1 MRRAFLKLG
10 FIHRRLW
17 ARDPTYRMAFLA
29 GPPPLVG
36 MAAAVVMWSGY
47 HAIAG
52 SPPQSAAGV
61 PWARWA
67 SPVSQTGGPPLL
79 VLPDEPFPG
88 GTMQG
93 IPAGLTTGWSG
104 RVQPITVGAALD
116 VDVLPTPL
124 ARFPLDRPAIGLD
137 RIVAAGPPGS
147 LFVGGAGAVLAIR
160 KAGIYGISIRTER
173 ASDRPADCL
182 QRLGFAHRRLVSD
195 LSLDLHG
202 STRHDYDPARFDLRP
217 GLYRIA
223 VVFGC
228 WSGRSATGSGALTVL
243 IQHPGDP
250 APQPAGPDE
259 ILRPVASP

>member
-1 MRRAFLKLG
+1 MRRAVLKLG

-29 GPPPLVG
+29 GPPPLIG
-36 MAAAVVMWSGY
+36 MAVAAIMWSGY
-47 HAIAG
+47 HVIAW
-52 SPPQSAAGV
+52 STPQAAAGV
-61 PWARWA
+61 PWVQWT
-67 SPVSQTGGPPLL
+67 PVTLQAGGPPAL

-104 RVQPITVGAALD
+104 RVQPITLGAALD

-124 ARFPLDRPAIGLD
+124 ARVSLDQPVIELD
-137 RIVAAGPPGS
+137 RIVAAGPPGG
-147 LFVGGAGAVLAIR
+147 LFVGGTNAVLAIR
-160 KAGIYGISIRTER
+160 KAGVYGISIRTER
-173 ASDRPADCL
+173 VSDRTADCL
-182 QRLGFAHRRLVSD
+182 QRLGFAHRRLVSN

-202 STRHDYDPARFDLRP
+202 ATRHDYDPAWFDLRP

-223 VVFGC
+223 AVFGC
-228 WSGRSATGSGALTVL
+228 WSGRSATGSAALTVL

-250 APQPAGPDE
+250 APQPAGPGE
-259 ILRPVASP
+259 ILRSIASP